1 MATNTLR
8 RRSDVE
14 VSRRQHCAAPVPI
27 RGDRG
32 WPGRHQ
38 RRRQQLQLAEPAG
51 FRSRPEPPE
60 SVMSREAVNLLVGR
74 AVVDRAFC
82 ALLLT
87 RPREAAQ
94 EFDLSEAE
102 RQLL

>member
-1 MATNTLR
+1 
-8 RRSDVE
+8 
-14 VSRRQHCAAPVPI
+14 
-27 RGDRG
+27 
-32 WPGRHQ
+32 
-38 RRRQQLQLAEPAG
+38 
-51 FRSRPEPPE
+51 
-60 SVMSREAVNLLVGR
+60 MSREAVNLLVGR

-102 RQLL
+102 RQLLVRIRAGSLAAFAASLEQLLERAPLPRRGRHGPPLPTGRRASA